1 MALQEIKD
9 AKYKYQNV
17 RYSHISM
24 EPAEPVTLTADPW
37 SFMHG
42 HFLGQGK
49 GDRFI
54 FLPGAFPA

>member
-1 MALQEIKD
+1 
-9 AKYKYQNV
+9 
-17 RYSHISM
+17 M